1 MKTTIAFIIAA
12 LTTAALACPGSSPNS
27 GCAPDNT
34 AMASPDHDH
43 SSSEHKA
50 HTKGTVEV
58 TDNGT
63 KFDPAVAKSKI
74 PDGAWACVMGGK
86 VHYASMEKGKGECP
100 LCGMDL
106 QKAESHRK

>member
-12 LTTAALACPGSSPNS
+12 LTTAVLACPGSSPNS

-58 TDNGT
+58 ADDGT
-63 KFDPAVAKSKI
+63 KFDPPVAKDRM
-74 PDGAWACVMGGK
+74 PDGSWACIMGGT
-86 VHYASMEKGKGECP
+86 VHYASMKKGKGECP

-106 QKAESHRK
+106 KQTKIQRK